1 MPHHQCTIGKLV
13 CVLLFV
19 PLLAGANSQA
29 VAEEEE
35 EFGKITVYNRSNYFP
50 KEALESFSMFTNI
63 DIDYQTFDSNE
74 EMYERIKEQS
84 NGEIDVVIPSGDF
97 VSRMQKEGL
106 LLPIDLYKI
115 RNLRQLDPSLLNRR
129 YDRGNKYSLPY
140 VWGSTGIAVNTARVD
155 PREVVESW
163 KDLWDEQW
171 KGRILLTDDPRD
183 GFHVG
188 LKVNGYS
195 TNTQD
200 SFELQDAFRSLSG
213 LMPLVS
219 VIADELPHQVL
230 LDGHADIGVLW
241 SGEALLAQKKNSRIR
256 YVIPKEGAAF
266 WTYNFAI
273 PADSDNAYDAHRFI
287 NFMLSQRIAKKT
299 VEVLGY
305 ATANLAAKKN
315 LPESIRKNP
324 IIFPESSLI
333 AQGEFQV
340 DPGRKTVRLMNNY
353 WQRLRK
359 EANDDE

>member
-155 PREVVESW
+155 PREVVES
-163 KDLWDEQW
+163 
-171 KGRILLTDDPRD
+171 
-183 GFHVG
+183 
-188 LKVNGYS
+188 
-195 TNTQD
+195 
-200 SFELQDAFRSLSG
+200 
-213 LMPLVS
+213 
-219 VIADELPHQVL
+219 
-230 LDGHADIGVLW
+230 
-241 SGEALLAQKKNSRIR
+241 
-256 YVIPKEGAAF
+256 
-266 WTYNFAI
+266 
-273 PADSDNAYDAHRFI
+273 
-287 NFMLSQRIAKKT
+287 
-299 VEVLGY
+299 
-305 ATANLAAKKN
+305 
-315 LPESIRKNP
+315 
-324 IIFPESSLI
+324 
-333 AQGEFQV
+333 
-340 DPGRKTVRLMNNY
+340 
-353 WQRLRK
+353 
-359 EANDDE
+359 